1 MPGEGSGQKR
11 EMETCEEG
19 DMEEEVFEGPNPVRE
34 TTAHRHLIG
43 RKKSPENL
51 QADTLTVLP
60 PLE

>member
-34 TTAHRHLIG
+34 TTAHRHLMG

-51 QADTLTVLP
+51 
-60 PLE
+60 